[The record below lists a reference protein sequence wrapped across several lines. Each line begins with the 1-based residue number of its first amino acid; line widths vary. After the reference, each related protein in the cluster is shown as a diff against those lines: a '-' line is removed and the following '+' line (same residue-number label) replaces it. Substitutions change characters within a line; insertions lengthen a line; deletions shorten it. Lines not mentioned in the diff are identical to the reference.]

1 MSNQFQNFFST
12 SFCRRIK
19 TRHKNDRKIHDYNYR
34 SGTSLRPIP
43 PRIFLISSFFDGF
56 FFRIQILNLHTF
68 WLQICRLRNFFK
80 NWKSKQTRENILFT
94 FLTQFWPGTTDG
106 GTELPCLA
114 FRTCSWLWEAS
125 VVFKGFFMHIFDIQ
139 YLIIIENNCILTFFE
154 IMQYWNYVIR
164 SMYKDIIGTYVCR

>member
-19 TRHKNDRKIHDYNYR
+19 TRHKTIEKFMTIITVQERRYAPFLHEYSWFPAFLMDFSSEFRFW
-34 SGTSLRPIP
+34 
-43 PRIFLISSFFDGF
+43 IFTLSD
-56 FFRIQILNLHTF
+56 
-68 WLQICRLRNFFK
+68 CKLRNFLVK
-80 NWKSKQTRENILFT
+80 TEKSKQTRENILFT

-139 YLIIIENNCILTFFE
+139 YSYIFIYYAILQYTILYAIRIE
-154 IMQYWNYVIR
+154 IMWLDPCIQI
-164 SMYKDIIGTYVCR
+164 S